1 MRNSAL
7 QLLGRVVAGLLL
19 AALAALVS
27 PVQAQQQRPNIVDD
41 VGWSNIGAYN
51 QGIMSGRTPSLDRLA
66 AEGLRFTDYYA
77 EASCTAGRANF
88 ITGELPFRTGLTT
101 VGQAGAPLGI
111 PDEAVTIAHVLRSMG
126 YATGQFGKNIWV
138 T

>member
-51 QGIMSGRTPSLDRLA
+51 
-66 AEGLRFTDYYA
+66 
-77 EASCTAGRANF
+77 
-88 ITGELPFRTGLTT
+88 
-101 VGQAGAPLGI
+101 
-111 PDEAVTIAHVLRSMG
+111 
-126 YATGQFGKNIWV
+126 
-138 T
+138 